1 MALSYADFKQQLK
14 DMGDPLADEVVT
26 QLLDAGQVNTVN
38 EVFRQISTA
47 DSAIPADAPAVLR
60 DYMESTRQF
69 PSWVKEGE
77 LARTAGFFG
86 RYQGEASTL
95 QATAGLVGTYLAPM
109 GAKTLD
115 STHVL
120 RQPHRRLSQSTR
132 LFVGMGNEDAFTP
145 HSKLVP
151 TCQKVRLIHA
161 AIRQLHLR
169 SGQWD
174 QARDGMPVS
183 QLYTAGAALVF
194 SIGILD
200 AMHNLGYRV
209 TPDDAEGFYYAWRI
223 VAHFLGVPDDILP
236 EGYQQGRT
244 LWHEARPHEWA
255 SSPEGIN
262 LTRECIE
269 LYQGYVGMPGAV
281 AAFLR
286 LALGDTYADMM
297 KIPRNAVLDPVAQ
310 IGGLFNKVVSATPLY
325 ETPPVKTVLG
335 ELSNAVQEVSIRA
348 FTHGQETE
356 PQMADRIVAR

>member
-1 MALSYADFKQQLK
+1 MALRYADFKQQLK

-38 EVFRQISTA
+38 DVFRQISTA
-47 DSAIPADAPAVLR
+47 GSDIPAGAPPVLR

-69 PSWVKEGE
+69 PSWVTPGE
-77 LARTAGFFG
+77 LARTAAFFQ
-86 RYQGEASTL
+86 RYQGEAATL
-95 QATAGLVGTYLAPM
+95 QATAGLVGTYLSPM

-132 LFVGMGNEDAFTP
+132 LFVGMGNEDAFTS

-194 SIGILD
+194 SVGILD
-200 AMHNLGYRV
+200 AMDNLGFKV
-209 TPDDAEGFYYAWRI
+209 APADAEGFYFAWRI
-223 VAHFLGVPDDILP
+223 VAHFLGVPDGILP
-236 EGYQQGRT
+236 EGYPAGRE

-269 LYQGYVGMPGAV
+269 LYQRYVGVPGAV

-286 LALGDTYADMM
+286 LALGNTYADMM
-297 KIPRNAVLDPVAQ
+297 KIPKNAVLDPVAQ
-310 IGGLFNKVVSATPLY
+310 IGGLFNKVLAATPLY
-325 ETPPVKTVLG
+325 ETPPVKKVLG
-335 ELSNAVQEVSIRA
+335 ELSNAVQEISIEA

-356 PQMADRIVAR
+356 PQMADRIVSA